1 MLGRAGKKT
10 LIIYKEFSSLQKA
23 KEIVNYYG
31 FEKGISG
38 NELYQIGIKQAENL
52 GIELKKQELTK
63 ILINDDG
70 SYLVQTD
77 EQNFRTKSVILAIG
91 NNKKMPKIEGI
102 DRFEGKGISYC
113 AICDGFF
120 YKNKDVCV
128 IGNGSYA
135 ISEVNDLLNLTNK
148 ITILTN
154 GGNKPKFSS
163 EKVDIIDKKIK
174 CISGSTNVEMIE
186 FEDNTKIK
194 TDGVFIAQGV
204 AGVNDIAKKIG
215 VVTENNSIKINEKG
229 ETNIKGIF
237 ACGDCTGG
245 LLQISKAVY
254 EGTAAGLTA
263 VKYINE
269 RNEKNGNIKN

>member
-1 MLGRAGKKT
+1 M
-10 LIIYKEFSSLQKA
+10 QKA

-91 NNKKMPKIEGI
+91 NNKKTPKIEGI

-186 FEDNTKIK
+186 FENNTKIK

-254 EGTAAGLTA
+254 EGTVAGLTA

>member
-52 GIELKKQELTK
+52 EIELKKQELTK

-91 NNKKMPKIEGI
+91 NNKKTPKIEGI

-154 GGNKPKFSS
+154 GGNKPEFRS

-186 FEDNTKIK
+186 FEDNTRIK

-254 EGTAAGLTA
+254 EGTTAGLTA